1 VKCYD
6 VIVVGA
12 GAAGLMAAGSSAE
25 LGAKTLLI
33 EKMRRSGRKL
43 RISGKGRGNLTNTAD
58 LHKFIGAFGKN
69 GKFLHQAFARFFND
83 DLIEFFEKIGVPTK
97 EERGGRVFPESNSA
111 QDVVDALIK
120 WCSRNGVTSKLET
133 SVQKI
138 SLEKENL
145 WKIVFCPRG
154 FCLGKNVIISTGGLS
169 YPATGST
176 GDGYK
181 FAKSAGHKIV
191 EPKAALVPLETSG
204 DTAQKLQGLS
214 LKNVTAA
221 IVIDGKKK
229 KELFGEMLFTH
240 FGLSGPLILTLSKFV
255 SEAFDKNKKVYV
267 EIDLK
272 PAINRQELDSRLQK
286 KLREHGKQKFKKI
299 LKNLLPLKLIDVCC
313 EILQIDGEK
322 QASHINSDE
331 RNNLVS
337 WLKSF
342 RFEIKKCR
350 AIEEAIVTS
359 GGVDLREINPKTMES
374 KIAENLYFAGEILN
388 LAGDTGGYNLQAAF
402 STGRVAG
409 LSAGK
414 QLSHR

>member
-1 VKCYD
+1 
-6 VIVVGA
+6 
-12 GAAGLMAAGSSAE
+12 
-25 LGAKTLLI
+25 
-33 EKMRRSGRKL
+33 
-43 RISGKGRGNLTNTAD
+43 
-58 LHKFIGAFGKN
+58 
-69 GKFLHQAFARFFND
+69 
-83 DLIEFFEKIGVPTK
+83 
-97 EERGGRVFPESNSA
+97 
-111 QDVVDALIK
+111 
-120 WCSRNGVTSKLET
+120 
-133 SVQKI
+133 
-138 SLEKENL
+138 
-145 WKIVFCPRG
+145 
-154 FCLGKNVIISTGGLS
+154 
-169 YPATGST
+169 
-176 GDGYK
+176 
-181 FAKSAGHKIV
+181 
-191 EPKAALVPLETSG
+191 
-204 DTAQKLQGLS
+204 
-214 LKNVTAA
+214 
-221 IVIDGKKK
+221 
-229 KELFGEMLFTH
+229 MLFTH